1 MLPKGIRAKAWSPK
15 AIVASTSLHL
25 STPRIKASEGP
36 LHDGDAIFNL
46 EREREREREKK
57 KKKNPYPNYPW
68 YEDRNP
74 DQFHH

>member
-36 LHDGDAIFNL
+36 LHDGGAIFNL
-46 EREREREREKK
+46 ERERKRKEKK
-57 KKKNPYPNYPW
+57 KGIRTPTYPAI
-68 YEDRNP
+68 R
-74 DQFHH
+74 